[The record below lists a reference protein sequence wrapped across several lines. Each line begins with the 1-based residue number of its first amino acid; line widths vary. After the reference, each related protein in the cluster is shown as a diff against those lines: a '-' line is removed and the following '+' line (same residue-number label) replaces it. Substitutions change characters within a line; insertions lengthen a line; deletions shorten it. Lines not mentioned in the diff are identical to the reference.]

1 MSPNSTI
8 GSKGRITLPIEIR
21 RRLGVTKGDRVEF
34 VAEGEHTFIRPA
46 QPADNPFEKYA
57 GALPAFRSRRQVNAW
72 VSSLRDEESAEE

>member
-46 QPADNPFEKYA
+46 QPADNPSRNMQERF
-57 GALPAFRSRRQVNAW
+57 LPFAPGGRSMPG
-72 VSSLRDEESAEE
+72 